1 VYCFIFLR
9 EAAVQLDH
17 LSVVLRPRRPWQA
30 LDLGFRMTVRWW
42 RELMT
47 LWFCVSLPW
56 FLLCA
61 VLLVNHEAMYFAPLL
76 LWWAKPTFERP
87 LLYFASR
94 AVFGEQ
100 PSLRNVLRNL
110 GNIVRPQALSW
121 LSWRRF
127 SPTRSF
133 DMPVTLLEG
142 LNGRDRSVRI
152 GILHMNQA
160 TPASWLTLLGAH
172 VEIFLAMAFMVLME
186 TMLPAQMQWHWFVG
200 NDDTGSDYAFWYL
213 LSYLSMS
220 FVAPFYVV
228 CGFALYLNRRAQLE
242 AWDIEIAFR
251 RMRQK
256 HGNVAGLASLACI
269 GVLLGSQLLPAKAVA
284 AEPPKKAET
293 PSATATA
300 PPANTTPATNTIRA
314 TYKVPTAIDSRQAIV
329 DVMQD
334 KVFNEHITYKIPK
347 WFDKKDK
354 ASETP
359 AWMRWLEKWLKQLS
373 NKDSDISKVSLWLAR
388 VVEFL
393 LWTMLIAGI
402 ALIAWRYRAFLRQWL
417 PNRTQRRP
425 LVWRMRRLASREGI
439 DLDELP
445 TLDDIGENARTLW
458 QQREQRAAM
467 ALLYVASLYEIAAS
481 DIALD
486 DSHTELECLEL
497 AQQHLNAAATQYFV
511 DITMAW
517 LRLAYAH
524 QAPADSEFIAR
535 CDQWREFIREIHASA
550 ITRAERA
557 TIQPATATTVNTQLS
572 GAAHG

>member
-1 VYCFIFLR
+1 
-9 EAAVQLDH
+9 VQLDH

-61 VLLVNHEAMYFAPLL
+61 LLLANREAMYFAPLL
-76 LWWAKPTFERP
+76 VWWAKPTFERP

-100 PSLRNVLRNL
+100 PSLRDVLRNL

-121 LSWRRF
+121 LSWRRL

-142 LNGRDRSVRI
+142 LNGRERNVRLS
-152 GILHMNQA
+152 ILHMNQA

-186 TMLPAQMQWHWFVG
+186 TMLPSQMQWHWFVG
-200 NDDTGSDYAFWYL
+200 NDDTASDYAFWYL

-220 FVAPFYVV
+220 IVAPFYIV

-256 HGNVAGLASLACI
+256 HSNVAGLASLVCI
-269 GVLLGSQLLPAKAVA
+269 GVLLGSVLLGGLLLPAKAA
-284 AEPPKKAET
+284 AADS
-293 PSATATA
+293 PSATNSTS
-300 PPANTTPATNTIRA
+300 
-314 TYKVPTAIDSRQAIV
+314 TAIDSRQTII

-347 WFDKKDK
+347 WFDNKDK
-354 ASETP
+354 TADTP
-359 AWMRWLEKWLKQLS
+359 AWVRWLEKWLKQLS
-373 NKDSDISKVSLWLAR
+373 DKDSDISKVSLWLAR
-388 VVEFL
+388 VLEFL
-393 LWTMLIAGI
+393 LWTTLITGV
-402 ALIAWRYRAFLRQWL
+402 ALLAWRYRAFLRQWL

-425 LVWRMRRLASREGI
+425 LVWRMRRLANREGI
-439 DLDELP
+439 DLDVLP

-458 QQREQRAAM
+458 LQHEQRAAM

-486 DSHTELECLEL
+486 DSHTELESLAL
-497 AQQHLNAAATQYFV
+497 AQQHLNAQAAQYFV
-511 DITMAW
+511 NITMAW

-524 QAPADSEFIAR
+524 QAPTDSEFIAC
-535 CDQWREFIREIHASA
+535 CDQWRNFIREIHASA
-550 ITRAERA
+550 IARAAQA
-557 TIQPATATTVNTQLS
+557 TTPMTAAAINTQPA